1 MQTKKAFTLMEIIF
15 VIIIIGIIATIAIPN
30 LGNLTNKAKANTI
43 KSDINTIITSIQNY
57 TALNGNIEN
66 ITDAVKLDKSIWI
79 VEDNSVIFKENK
91 KDCITITLQDNS
103 IEIDIDEN
111 LNTPIC
117 SILKESIEDRTI
129 EF

>member
-66 ITDAVKLDKSIWI
+66 ITDAVKLDKSIWT

>member
-1 MQTKKAFTLMEIIF
+1 MQTKRAFTLMEIIF
-15 VIIIIGIIATIAIPN
+15 VIIIIGIIATIAVPN

-57 TALNGNIEN
+57 VALNGNVEKIS
-66 ITDAVKLDKSIWI
+66 DAVKLDKSIWSI
-79 VEDNSVIFKENK
+79 EDTAVIFKEDN
-91 KDCITITLQDNS
+91 KDCITIILNDNS
-103 IEIDIDEN
+103 IDIKIDED

-117 SILKESIEDRTI
+117 SILKESVEDRNI

>member
-1 MQTKKAFTLMEIIF
+1 MRIKKAFTLIEIIF
-15 VIIIIGIIATIAIPN
+15 VIIIIGVIAAIAIPN

-57 TALNGNIEN
+57 VALNGNINN
-66 ITDAVKLDKSIWI
+66 IEDAVKLDKSVWSI
-79 VEDNSVIFKENK
+79 EDNSAIFKENNK
-91 KDCITITLQDNS
+91 ACVTITLDDNS
-103 IEIDIDEN
+103 IELDIDED

-117 SILKESIEDRTI
+117 SILKESIQDRNI